1 MSVLPVC
8 SIEEWLY
15 MHDLLQT
22 TCRGGTTSNEG
33 WKPETN
39 GRNGFD
45 RKPLGCQYNHEN
57 SGVAVADTCIE
68 YRAHGGRLQTPPL

>member
-22 TCRGGTTSNEG
+22 TRRGGTTSNEG

-39 GRNGFD
+39 GRNGLD